1 MNRLQKKCVI
11 GTAGVHL
18 LLLLILFAGPA
29 FFSRRSKVNDVAVLD
44 VIPASLVDGLLSSGE
59 PDAAPPP
66 PAPVAPPQPA
76 PPAPVVVTP
85 PTPPAPPAPPVKV
98 EKTEPDPTPDK
109 LSPDSLKPVVKP
121 AKTEPHKISTTLVTH
136 KVPKNS
142 PNTSTADSLQAQQ
155 AQQDRQARAIGSA
168 LRSLKNNLT
177 TGTKVGIPGTGTASY
192 ASYGT
197 VIVSIYRH
205 AWVPPDGMASDNAVV
220 RFSVT
225 IASDGTVISARI
237 TEPSGDANIDSAVQ
251 RMLDRVSFIAPFPEG
266 VTERQ
271 RSYPINFNATRR
283 SIE

>member
-18 LLLLILFAGPA
+18 LLLLILFVGPA
-29 FFSRRSKVNDVAVLD
+29 FFSHRSKVNDVEVLD
-44 VIPASLVDGLLSSGE
+44 VIPANLVDGLLSSGE

-76 PPAPVVVTP
+76 PPAPVVI
-85 PTPPAPPAPPVKV
+85 PPAPPAPPVKV
-98 EKTEPDPTPDK
+98 EKTEPDQTPDK

-121 AKTEPHKISTTLVTH
+121 AQTEPRKISTTLVTR

-142 PNTSTADSLQAQQ
+142 PNTSTTDSLQ
-155 AQQDRQARAIGSA
+155 AQQDRQARAIGSV

-251 RMLDRVSFIAPFPEG
+251 RMLDRVTFIAQFPEG
-266 VTERQ
+266 ATERQ
-271 RSYPINFNATRR
+271 RTYPINFNATRR